1 MAFKQKEP
9 AGSKIDTYFVKED
22 PARIYRDLKD
32 MMIEELGIDRI
43 EAARNEFSVT
53 SPKDKIRLHAFKEKS
68 PHTVLYFKLTWKA
81 KSPRKIYQ
89 IEREREFLKAEV
101 KTSADV
107 ITVYPGRNP
116 ISWLPEAVTEHPKR
130 TVSQTGLKA
139 EEISSFKDSKL
150 YDMLVN
156 IWYSKFYSK
165 EIAKYQEEAEETLIR
180 MHDLMRE
187 KFGAEK
193 TISRTGASQYNP
205 PWQ

>member
-1 MAFKQKEP
+1 MAFKQKES

-32 MMIEELGIDRI
+32 MMVEELGIDRI

-53 SPKDKIRLHAFKEKS
+53 SPKDKIKLRAFKEKS
-68 PHTVLYFKLTWKA
+68 PHTVLYFKLSWKA

-101 KTSADV
+101 KTSAKV

-116 ISWLPEAVTEHPKR
+116 MSWLPEAVKEHPEQ
-130 TVSQTGLKA
+130 TIDQTGLRA
-139 EEISSFKDSKL
+139 EHTSSFEDSKL
-150 YDMLVN
+150 YEMLVN

-193 TISRTGASQYNP
+193 TINRSGASQYNP